1 MSVPRQ
7 TPSPAPR
14 RSVADG
20 PVLMPHEYDGIQE
33 FDQRLPNW
41 WLFTLY
47 SAILF
52 GFGYWF
58 YYFQSNIP
66 ATDREKIAAMIEARE
81 ARELEALK
89 DLNDENL
96 WKMSRNAQFVEAGRA
111 VYIGTCRACHGDT
124 LEGGI
129 GFNLADSGWVHGAT
143 PMKIFN
149 NALNGIPDTGMAA
162 QGGAQLGTQKITQV
176 VAFILSKH
184 DPADM
189 RDIPREQEPT
199 LKK

>member
-1 MSVPRQ
+1 MSSPQ
-7 TPSPAPR
+7 QNPSNQ
-14 RSVADG
+14 SVADG
-20 PVLMPHEYDGIQE
+20 PVLRPHEYDGIQE
-33 FDQRLPNW
+33 FDQKLPNW

-47 SAILF
+47 SAIIF
-52 GFGYWF
+52 AFGYWF

-66 ATDREKIAAMIEARE
+66 VSDRDAISAMVQAKEAK
-81 ARELEALK
+81 ELESLK
-89 DLNDENL
+89 EINDETL
-96 WKMSRNAQFVEAGRA
+96 WKMSRNPQFVEAGRA
-111 VYIGTCRACHGDT
+111 VFMGTCKACHGEN

-129 GFNLADSGWVHGAT
+129 GFNLADDAWVHGSK
-143 PMKIFN
+143 PSQIFH

-162 QGGAQLGTQKITQV
+162 QGGAQLGTQKIIQA

-184 DPADM
+184 DPQHM

>member
-1 MSVPRQ
+1 MAS
-7 TPSPAPR
+7 PSQKK
-14 RSVADG
+14 SSDDG
-20 PVLMPHEYDGIQE
+20 PVLRPHEYDGIQE

-66 ATDREKIAAMIEARE
+66 TSDRAAIAHMIAVKEAK
-81 ARELEALK
+81 ELEALK

-111 VYIGTCRACHGDT
+111 VYMGTCKACHGDN

-129 GFNLADSGWVHGAT
+129 GFRLADDGWVHGST
-143 PMKIFN
+143 PMQIFH
-149 NALNGIPDTGMAA
+149 NALNGIPGTGMAP
-162 QGGAQLGTQKITQV
+162 QGGAQLGTQKITQA

-184 DPADM
+184 DPKTM
-189 RDIPREQEPT
+189 HDIPRDQEPT